1 MKRSKRISKMLSATG
16 LAGLF
21 MLVGLPVSGNEIAA
35 PLSLSLPQVKSVG
48 GKQRDQ
54 KAIGG
59 RTQQQAPL
67 QSSKV
72 PTPRS
77 GKWAVLIGVSVD
89 GLQYAHADALLLYE
103 TLCTTNGFEPE
114 CVYLLLRYEQ
124 YSITDLVRRY
134 SIPSEWIAETAA
146 EFKPDKH
153 RVAPATPETIQ
164 SLLSY
169 LGDRVTSPIRTGD
182 TFLFFFSGHGTAY
195 SPTTESEADSVFL
208 QIEPLLG
215 QKVPPTSQKIASVA
229 VQQEKNVTV
238 QSEKTVGGVQ
248 QPRTVTPA
256 PLPPQTTALLPL
268 SLLRKSLETSRA
280 TTQIVILD
288 ACRSGNAVEADVHG
302 LMLRRLFGINRAP
315 DNPNPAYVVLLSCTA
330 GQFSIE
336 DSDYLRHGV
345 FAYFLA
351 RALNGAADIN
361 RDGQL
366 TIAELKDYL
375 EATMPN
381 FTQNYIR
388 GFQTPLISHTAGS
401 ASLFDCS
408 TPRSGLVIQTAP
420 GNAEVW
426 VKGTVNRIP
435 IWRRLPDLTGKFD
448 WEPEYELK
456 VSHQNSQIQLRLPAE
471 ATGATLVMINFDALL
486 RMEKRTQKGYQFI
499 ISYPSVGT
507 LSLEVPVTLVRALMT
522 GTQPLQMT
530 FYQPVKGSSLLKLS
544 NGQSTLNIPIPETAI
559 PYGDEFAIRFER
571 IHLQLPGKQ
580 DDQATMTLEYRVR
593 IGQIWLP
600 KIWRG
605 KIPLPTISAQRAQR

>member
-1 MKRSKRISKMLSATG
+1 MKQWERISKRLSAMG
-16 LAGLF
+16 LVGLF
-21 MLVGLPVSGNEIAA
+21 MLAGLPVSSADRSMSA
-35 PLSLSLPQVKSVG
+35 SPPQSSTKSVG
-48 GKQRDQ
+48 GQQRDQ

-59 RTQQQAPL
+59 RTRQPTSP
-67 QSSKV
+67 QSPEA

-103 TLCTTNGFEPE
+103 TLCNTNGFEPE
-114 CVYLLLRYEQ
+114 HVYLLLRHEQ
-124 YSITDLVRRY
+124 HSVTELVRRY
-134 SIPSEWIAETAA
+134 PIPSEWIAETAA

-153 RVAPATPETIQ
+153 RVAPATSETIQ
-164 SLLSY
+164 RLLSY
-169 LGDRVTSPIRTGD
+169 LGDRATSPIRTGD

-195 SPTTESEADSVFL
+195 SPTAESEADAVFL

-215 QKVPPTSQKIASVA
+215 QKVMPTSQKTVSIAVE
-229 VQQEKNVTV
+229 QEKSVTV
-238 QSEKTVGGVQ
+238 QPEKTVGSVQ

-256 PLPPQTTALLPL
+256 PTPSQTTALLPL
-268 SLLRKSLETSRA
+268 SRLRQSLETSRA

-288 ACRSGNAVEADVHG
+288 ACRSGNAVETDVHG
-302 LMLRRLFGINRAP
+302 VMLRRLFGINRAP
-315 DNPNPAYVVLLSCTA
+315 DNPNPAYVVMLSCTA

-336 DSDYLRHGV
+336 DSEYLQHGV

-401 ASLFDCS
+401 AALFDCPAS
-408 TPRSGLVIQTAP
+408 RSGLVIQTAP

-426 VKGTVNRIP
+426 VKGIVNRIP
-435 IWRRLPDLTGKFD
+435 IWRRLPDPTGKFD
-448 WEPEYELK
+448 WEPEYEVK
-456 VSHQNSQIQLRLPAE
+456 VSHQNGQVQLRLPAE
-471 ATGATLVMINFDALL
+471 ATGATSVMINFDAWLQ
-486 RMEKRTQKGYQFI
+486 MEKRSQKGFHFV

-507 LSLEVPVTLVRALMT
+507 LSLEIPSTLARALMT
-522 GTQPLQMT
+522 GTQPLQIT

-571 IHLQLPGKQ
+571 IHLQLPAKQ
-580 DDQATMTLEYRVR
+580 EDQAAMTLEYRVR

-600 KIWRG
+600 KIWEG
-605 KIPLPTISAQRAQR
+605 KIPLPTLAARRVQR